1 MGVPMLAQTNG
12 LGTATVVTG
21 IITALASMGIAFLG
35 YRLSKRTQDVAEDRT
50 TGTAQGPYI
59 DALGG
64 WSRDIV
70 KWWQDRAT
78 EIEQECAAKLET
90 MRADF
95 EHRLHETERRF
106 ETELAEA
113 NRRAD
118 YWRDRALGEDTSDQ
132 TPPPRPGEQTGLS
145 G

>member
-1 MGVPMLAQTNG
+1 MGVPMLAQADG
-12 LGTATVVTG
+12 LGTVTVLTG
-21 IITALASMGIAFLG
+21 ILATMASMGIAYLG

-64 WSRDIV
+64 WSREIV
-70 KWWQDRAT
+70 KWWQDRAA
-78 EIEQECAAKLET
+78 EIEAECAAKLDT

-95 EHRLHETERRF
+95 ERRLHEAERRF
-106 ETELAEA
+106 ETELEEA

-118 YWRDRALGEDTSDQ
+118 YWRDRALGKDVSDQ
-132 TPPPRPGEQTGLS
+132 TPPPRPGEQTG
-145 G
+145 